1 MERTA
6 VRTYVPQQA
15 NRRYVL
21 VHDSVSA
28 SRGFFSAFLTYFLSS
43 LRSIDSRIRNF
54 ILLVFMFST
63 IEIASGVVGKVSNK
77 DQAPPGC
84 RWVEIYS
91 ADNEGKLT
99 YADRDEMRRKDDFYQ
114 FLKSF
119 FSWKILREVFAQK
132 DEKLLSVEVL
142 VPLTSLEAAPEG
154 PDRRRSFLGTCC
166 PVSSSEVS
174 QTC

>member
-1 MERTA
+1 
-6 VRTYVPQQA
+6 
-15 NRRYVL
+15 
-21 VHDSVSA
+21 
-28 SRGFFSAFLTYFLSS
+28 
-43 LRSIDSRIRNF
+43 
-54 ILLVFMFST
+54 MFST

-119 FSWKILREVFAQK
+119 FSWKILREVYAQK

-154 PDRRRSFLGTCC
+154 PDRRRSFLGTYC
-166 PVSSSEVS
+166 PVSSSEVF

>member
-1 MERTA
+1 
-6 VRTYVPQQA
+6 
-15 NRRYVL
+15 
-21 VHDSVSA
+21 
-28 SRGFFSAFLTYFLSS
+28 
-43 LRSIDSRIRNF
+43 
-54 ILLVFMFST
+54 MFST

-119 FSWKILREVFAQK
+119 FSWKILREVYAQK

-166 PVSSSEVS
+166 PVSSSEVF